1 MSSSEASL
9 GTKPDLAEARA
20 DTIETGASW
29 VIAFAVLF
37 VLTFS
42 YGAPMVVAIA
52 LKPIAADLGST
63 RSVPALASSL
73 VWFGSGLGA
82 IGLGWIATRVGV
94 RATVAFG
101 GAMIGAGLMLSA
113 GGAVWQLI
121 LGHGLFI
128 GLLGS
133 GAINVLLMVY
143 VSRWFDRRRGSA
155 LALVSSGQYIAGAL
169 WPSAIAFGI
178 ERAGWRFTML
188 MVGAVTVLAIVPA
201 ALFFLRPA
209 PENGPGPAGGSTT
222 RADAQVLRL
231 SPRMAFTLLSIAGFF
246 CCVPMAMP
254 AAHLVALCSDV
265 GIKPSQ
271 SALMLSL
278 MLGCAFLSRQFWG
291 WLSDRVGG
299 LYTILAASTSQALA
313 MSGFL
318 LTQDEAGLFAVS
330 AAFGL
335 GFSGII
341 PAYVLALRHL
351 FPVEEAS
358 WRIPLWY
365 FINLGGMG
373 AGAWLAGYIYDQLG
387 WYGPAFAA
395 GLVLNVLNIAL
406 IAWLALRQ
414 GRPQPLSA

>member
-1 MSSSEASL
+1 
-9 GTKPDLAEARA
+9 
-20 DTIETGASW
+20 
-29 VIAFAVLF
+29 
-37 VLTFS
+37 
-42 YGAPMVVAIA
+42 
-52 LKPIAADLGST
+52 
-63 RSVPALASSL
+63 
-73 VWFGSGLGA
+73 
-82 IGLGWIATRVGV
+82 
-94 RATVAFG
+94 
-101 GAMIGAGLMLSA
+101 
-113 GGAVWQLI
+113 
-121 LGHGLFI
+121 
-128 GLLGS
+128 
-133 GAINVLLMVY
+133 
-143 VSRWFDRRRGSA
+143 
-155 LALVSSGQYIAGAL
+155 
-169 WPSAIAFGI
+169 
-178 ERAGWRFTML
+178 
-188 MVGAVTVLAIVPA
+188 MVGAVTVFAIVPA

-209 PENGPGPAGGSTT
+209 PEIRPGPAGGSTT

-265 GIKPSQ
+265 GIKPAQ

-313 MSGFL
+313 MTGFL
-318 LTQDEAGLFAVS
+318 LTQDEAGLFMVA

-373 AGAWLAGYIYDQLG
+373 AGAWLAGYIYDRLG
-387 WYGPAFAA
+387 WYGPAFAV

-414 GRPQPLSA
+414 ERPQRLGA